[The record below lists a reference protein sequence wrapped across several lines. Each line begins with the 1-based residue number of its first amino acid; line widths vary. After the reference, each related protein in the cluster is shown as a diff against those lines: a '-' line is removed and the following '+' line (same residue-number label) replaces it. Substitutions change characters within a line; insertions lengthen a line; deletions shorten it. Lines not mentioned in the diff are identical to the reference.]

1 MRPKT
6 RRASRRICFVT
17 GTRADFGLMGPVL
30 QAIGRRRLRVV
41 VTGMH
46 LDHRRGRTIDRLRRE
61 NWRIDAV
68 VDWSKSGR
76 AAAVGRAF
84 AVGRAI
90 SDLARV
96 FGRLKPNIVLVTGD
110 RVEAFAAAAAAHLC
124 DIAVAHVHGGDR
136 ALGQMDDA
144 LRHAISKLAHVHFPA
159 TSQSAQ
165 RLVKMGEDRWR
176 IHRFGSPGIDGIVKT
191 AAGPSS
197 IRRQFPDLKPRR
209 YALLVLHPIDA
220 DESVE
225 FRRAAMVAGALRK
238 SGVERIVV
246 IYPNNDPG
254 AGGIVRCWEKLGRD
268 RRFIVCR
275 DLPRPVFLGLLRD
288 AAMLV
293 GNSSSGII
301 EAASFRTPVIDIGPR
316 QHGRQR
322 CQDVRNVPYRQ
333 SAIAAAAIRIWN
345 AGRPHRGKHRNPYAG
360 RNTGAAIAEVL
371 KGLAI
376 DRRLLRKIISY

>member
-1 MRPKT
+1 MRS
-6 RRASRRICFVT
+6 A
-17 GTRADFGLMGPVL
+17 LE
-30 QAIGRRRLRVV
+30 AIGPRQLRIV

-46 LDHRRGRTIDRLRRE
+46 LDPQRGKTIDRLRKE

-68 VDWSKSGR
+68 VDWAQSGR
-76 AAAVGRAF
+76 AAAVGRA
-84 AVGRAI
+84 I
-90 SDLARV
+90 WQLAKV
-96 FGRLKPNIVLVTGD
+96 FERIKPHIVLVVGD

-165 RLVKMGEDRWR
+165 RLAKMGEDRWR
-176 IHRFGSPGIDGIVKT
+176 IHRVGSPAIDGIQEI
-191 AAGPSS
+191 AAGAAS
-197 IRRQFPDLKPRR
+197 IRRQFPGLKPRR
-209 YALLVLHPIDA
+209 YALVALHPIDA

-225 FRRAAMVAGALRK
+225 FRCASLVAGALRK
-238 SGVERIVV
+238 SAVERIVA

-268 RRFIVCR
+268 RRFIVRR

-301 EAASFRTPVIDIGPR
+301 EAGSFRTPVIDIGPR
-316 QHGRQR
+316 QLGRQR
-322 CQDVRNVPYRQ
+322 SRDVLNVPYRQ
-333 SAIAAAAIRIWN
+333 AAIAAAVAQIWN
-345 AGRPHRGKHRNPYAG
+345 DGRPRRRKHASPYAG
-360 RNTGAAIAEVL
+360 RGAGAAIARIL
-371 KGLAI
+371 KGLVI
-376 DRRLLRKIISY
+376 DQRLLRKMISY

>member
-1 MRPKT
+1 MT
-6 RRASRRICFVT
+6 GSRAE
-17 GTRADFGLMGPVL
+17 FGLMGPVL
-30 QAIGRRRLRVV
+30 EAIGRRQLRVV

-46 LDHRRGRTIDRLRRE
+46 LDKRRGRTIERVRRE

-68 VDWSKSGR
+68 VEWAKSGR
-76 AAAVGRAF
+76 AE

-90 SDLARV
+90 WQLAKV
-96 FGRLKPNIVLVTGD
+96 FKRLKPQIVLVAGD

-136 ALGQMDDA
+136 AMGQMDDA

-159 TSQSAQ
+159 TRQSAE
-165 RLVKMGEDRWR
+165 RLAKMGEDRWR
-176 IHRFGSPGIDGIVKT
+176 IHCFGSPGIDGIVKT
-191 AAGPSS
+191 VAGRAL
-197 IRRQFPDLKPRR
+197 IRRWFGDLKARR
-209 YALLVLHPIDA
+209 YALLALHPIEA
-220 DESVE
+220 DEGVE
-225 FRRAAMVAGALRK
+225 FRRASLVAGALRK

-254 AGGIVRCWEKLGRD
+254 GGGIARCWEKLRGD
-268 RRFIVCR
+268 RRFIVRR

-316 QHGRQR
+316 QLGRE
-322 CQDVRNVPYRQ
+322 CCEDVRNVPYRQ
-333 SAIAAAAIRIWN
+333 SAIAAAVTRIWK
-345 AGRPHRGKHRNPYAG
+345 AGSPRRGKHRNPYAG
-360 RNTGAAIAEVL
+360 RNAGVAIAGVL
-371 KGLAI
+371 KRLRI
-376 DRRLLRKIISY
+376 HRRLLRKIISY

>member
-1 MRPKT
+1 MR
-6 RRASRRICFVT
+6 S
-17 GTRADFGLMGPVL
+17 VL
-30 QAIGRRRLRVV
+30 EAIGRRQLQIV

-46 LDHRRGRTIDRLRRE
+46 LDERFGRTIDRLREE

-68 VDWSKSGR
+68 VDWAKSGR
-76 AAAVGRAF
+76 AV

-90 SDLARV
+90 WQLAMV
-96 FGRLKPNIVLVTGD
+96 FNRLKPHIVLVVGD

-144 LRHAISKLAHVHFPA
+144 LRHATTKLAHVHFPA
-159 TSQSAQ
+159 TSQSAR
-165 RLVKMGEDRWR
+165 RLAKMGEDRWR
-176 IHRFGSPGIDGIVKT
+176 IHRFGSPGIDGIVKA
-191 AAGPSS
+191 AAGPAS

-209 YALLVLHPIDA
+209 YALLALHPIDA

-225 FRRAAMVAGALRK
+225 FRRASMVARALRK

-254 AGGIVRCWEKLGRD
+254 AGGIVRYWEKLGRD
-268 RRFIVCR
+268 RRFLVRR

-316 QHGRQR
+316 QLGRQR
-322 CQDVRNVPYRQ
+322 CKDVRNVPYRQ
-333 SAIAAAAIRIWN
+333 SAIAAAAARIWN
-345 AGRPHRGKHRNPYAG
+345 AGRPRRGKHRNPYAG
-360 RNTGAAIAEVL
+360 PNAGAAIAEVL
-371 KGLAI
+371 KRLPI